1 MVPAL
6 SESWAALSPDFGTFG
21 ARSVELTFNH
31 SSDEYTAG
39 ARLKGKLELKNTDT
53 NKTDELACTWR
64 GDYGICSVGKP
75 KPLSCSEHALRLQ
88 EHAEHLQ
95 DLVSQGK
102 LDGALAETFLA
113 DTGAK
118 REPWKVSGIAGAK
131 AQRKRPQDSVLEA
144 GADAEALRLLQGRAA
159 RRSFAVEFADS
170 ALATASADFDS
181 TGLQQI
187 GSRTVVWKH
196 RTSSDGNR
204 AVLQEYQ
211 HVWLCFGAADP
222 RFVCGKLVS
231 IVALGLL
238 KPRRKTLMALPM
250 LSAAGA
256 SDMSSVRGICV
267 EWLARGQLHRTL
279 ISLLLIAE
287 CLTSATYTVV
297 VPLSYDLATHLG
309 QGSAFSGLMVSA
321 PFAVYLAGAL
331 RARWVM
337 MSWNQAKICTYI
349 VGAYAIY
356 VLSTALCAAVV
367 HPPAFLFLSGNAT
380 LRASLLLVLRMSYGL
395 VDSVGDV
402 MQMNLRV
409 EPVSG
414 DSGWM
419 VVKVSPQEELR
430 ELMVSIFASNALGF
444 GLGPLLSGAI
454 GEVVQVSDLELRACI
469 PLIVLALLWTALLL
483 AIRSNLPLELSE
495 AETGLGRQDTAC
507 NRFGDSDAPAKGT
520 KLCWHDMVQYHFFF
534 EDMFVQARAFLTP
547 SVEEHSLWIFDHS
560 QQKVQEL
567 ENCSQPLQQAE
578 VDYLH
583 VSGPRMQIEDGD
595 GGGRVSLDREELQ
608 QLFVR
613 LRHYCTVCPA
623 DLSSRAI
630 RQELVVDFKS
640 RNVFS
645 WLPAGQQDDA
655 VIHRPDLEI
664 TMKHGGR
671 TRVGR
676 GYSKRYFGHYGPHW
690 GYRFIQSSWLSGGK
704 TADATFRLGDGEERN
719 AKYNYF
725 KLLDGDTNELVQA
738 DSRDTYQQDS
748 FLEGLRSDTE
758 AHAWIGGERYV
769 ASITPLGEW
778 LHDYKKGETNSRMQL
793 RYCSIKLQYGDETL
807 QGYALNERCFG
818 DVDGVDDADPDDS
831 ICESGDLA
839 LSRRIIFWAG
849 LIYALICAAL
859 TSSLE
864 AQTALVLERQLHFSA
879 QSIGLLLGS
888 AFCATAPLTVMLS
901 WLPTEIERP
910 WPICVALP
918 PMLAT
923 VFLFKG
929 TCVFLGLGELRHWAM
944 LAADV
949 VLFSVALC
957 ANGIVDATAL
967 QHAGGTRLYC
977 RENYVIAAATLRAA
991 GSFLGPPAAMQLVLV
1006 LLAIVSVAMIKS
1018 LGAWLHDTEA
1028 DLLAAQCRLKD
1039 KVVSHRE

>member
-1 MVPAL
+1 MKQWLWAGLATAIIGTPA
-6 SESWAALSPDFGTFG
+6 
-21 ARSVELTFNH
+21 
-31 SSDEYTAG
+31 
-39 ARLKGKLELKNTDT
+39 
-53 NKTDELACTWR
+53 
-64 GDYGICSVGKP
+64 
-75 KPLSCSEHALRLQ
+75 
-88 EHAEHLQ
+88 Q
-95 DLVSQGK
+95 DCF
-102 LDGALAETFLA
+102 E
-113 DTGAK
+113 
-118 REPWKVSGIAGAK
+118 
-131 AQRKRPQDSVLEA
+131 DSVLEA

-187 GSRTVVWKH
+187 GSRS
-196 RTSSDGNR
+196 TST
-204 AVLQEYQ
+204 
-211 HVWLCFGAADP
+211 
-222 RFVCGKLVS
+222 CGY
-231 IVALGLL
+231 ALALL
-238 KPRRKTLMALPM
+238 IL
-250 LSAAGA
+250 A
-256 SDMSSVRGICV
+256 SFAGICV

-402 MQMNLRV
+402 MQM
-409 EPVSG
+409 
-414 DSGWM
+414 M

-495 AETGLGRQDTAC
+495 AETGLGRQ
-507 NRFGDSDAPAKGT
+507 
-520 KLCWHDMVQYHFFF
+520 
-534 EDMFVQARAFLTP
+534 
-547 SVEEHSLWIFDHS
+547 
-560 QQKVQEL
+560 
-567 ENCSQPLQQAE
+567 
-578 VDYLH
+578 
-583 VSGPRMQIEDGD
+583 
-595 GGGRVSLDREELQ
+595 
-608 QLFVR
+608 
-613 LRHYCTVCPA
+613 
-623 DLSSRAI
+623 
-630 RQELVVDFKS
+630 
-640 RNVFS
+640 
-645 WLPAGQQDDA
+645 
-655 VIHRPDLEI
+655 
-664 TMKHGGR
+664 
-671 TRVGR
+671 
-676 GYSKRYFGHYGPHW
+676 
-690 GYRFIQSSWLSGGK
+690 
-704 TADATFRLGDGEERN
+704 
-719 AKYNYF
+719 
-725 KLLDGDTNELVQA
+725 
-738 DSRDTYQQDS
+738 
-748 FLEGLRSDTE
+748 
-758 AHAWIGGERYV
+758 
-769 ASITPLGEW
+769 
-778 LHDYKKGETNSRMQL
+778 
-793 RYCSIKLQYGDETL
+793 
-807 QGYALNERCFG
+807 

-991 GSFLGPPAAMQLVLV
+991 GSFLGPPAVRILAFSGEDAGAAMQLVLV